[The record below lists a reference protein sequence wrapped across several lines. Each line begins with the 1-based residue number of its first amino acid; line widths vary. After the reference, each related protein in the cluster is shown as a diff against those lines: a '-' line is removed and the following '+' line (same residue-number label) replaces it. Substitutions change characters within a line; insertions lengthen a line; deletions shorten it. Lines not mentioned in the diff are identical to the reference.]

1 MNKPITRPEKIT
13 KFLSHLFPTERDRL
27 YFEMVINLNK
37 YKSIIKPDRIE
48 LEMPVNAY
56 IIKYNSLTNFY
67 LINDSNTPNEIHAN
81 SVSSDHTI
89 IVDMCNTTKSKTQ
102 QLNFINRLYGAT
114 VKINKSSRE
123 RRSNMNSYIFLV
135 TKSLCKNNSLFKSY
149 TLANYNDDEYEFTE
163 NETLEYHN
171 FLKKVLDD
179 ILVIFTDTEKRQLND
194 LIDLYLQQQTQ

>member
-1 MNKPITRPEKIT
+1 MNKPITRPEKVT

-27 YFEMVINLNK
+27 YFEMVINLIK

-56 IIKYNSLTNFY
+56 IIKYNSLTNFH

-81 SVSSDHTI
+81 NVSSDHTI
-89 IVDMCNTTKSKTQ
+89 VIDMCNTTKSKTQ
-102 QLNFINRLYGAT
+102 QLNFINRIYGAS

-123 RRSNMNSYIFLV
+123 RRGNMNSYIFIV
-135 TKSLCKNNSLFKSY
+135 TKSLCKNNSLFKTY

-163 NETLEYHN
+163 NEIIEYHN
-171 FLKKVLDD
+171 FLKKALDD
-179 ILVIFTDTEKRQLND
+179 ILVICVDTEKRQLNE
-194 LIDLYLQQQTQ
+194 LIELYLQRQTQ